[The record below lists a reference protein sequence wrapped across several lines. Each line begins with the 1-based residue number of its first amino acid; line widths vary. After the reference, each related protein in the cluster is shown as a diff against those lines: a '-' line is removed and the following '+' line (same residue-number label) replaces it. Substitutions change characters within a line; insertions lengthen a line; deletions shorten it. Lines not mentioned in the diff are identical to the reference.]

1 MENKTDNIDHQ
12 QIGKNFKSTDNKDIL
27 NKKTSSSNDNAKN
40 LNEETNLNTM
50 ASMSISSSSSATT
63 SSPVLE
69 NYLLDLKRVI
79 EWLANSDTHLNNQS
93 ELGQDV
99 NIVKQQFQTHEDF
112 MLDLTKHQNN
122 VGLVLQEGSR
132 LINSGSISQE
142 DDLEVRKQMK
152 LLNDMWENLR
162 IKAVDR
168 QAKLHES
175 LMKLQNEQL
184 SQMDQWLSQAE
195 ARIQKIS
202 QLADSMDGLVEQ
214 KDELSRLQDDL
225 VKEQEAVDCLKQII
239 VVVDDNTDDQAFTD
253 LENKLSNL
261 SDRWSNVCKFVGN
274 RWFSVQDLILKL
286 QSIESDFNDLTKW
299 IDNKAIQL
307 NILIEKTKPMVLKN
321 NISVDTDKFD
331 KIIQKEMK
339 EFEQKS
345 LTDEI
350 KRLIDEYKS
359 VEFANSLELIK
370 ILKDIELEMQAM
382 HTKLNEMNEIGE
394 QIGTQLNNSPNLTS
408 LINNKM
414 DLLESKWNSLLEKM
428 EYLSKVCTEQQQLEI
443 LLKQQQAAL
452 KEQQESSNINTTNSS
467 EPQQDMAVDDDSVS
481 LATQSATIAKQ
492 RRLNVDDLNSY
503 KSIDSFVNEL
513 NQVFEKITRIIIS
526 DDLTPDEQQEL
537 IKASFFYKINQLF
550 IIIL

>member
-452 KEQQESSNINTTNSS
+452 KEQQESSNNNTTNSS

-550 IIIL
+550 IIII

>member
-1 MENKTDNIDHQ
+1 LENKIDNINQ
-12 QIGKNFKSTDNKDIL
+12 EQTINKKSQTSFNKEVL
-27 NKKTSSSNDNAKN
+27 NKKNSSNDNAKS
-40 LNEETNLNTM
+40 LIEETNLNTM

-132 LINSGSISQE
+132 LINSGSINQE

-162 IKAVDR
+162 LKAVDR

-202 QLADSMDGLVEQ
+202 QLADSMDGLIEQ

-286 QSIESDFNDLTKW
+286 QSIETDFNDLTKW
-299 IDNKAIQL
+299 IDNKSIQL

-331 KIIQKEMK
+331 RIIEKEMI

-345 LTDEI
+345 LNDEI
-350 KRLIDEYKS
+350 RRLIDQYKS

-382 HTKLNEMNEIGE
+382 HSKLNEMNEIGE

-443 LLKQQQAAL
+443 VLKQQQSAMKDQHGSSNTTIPAA
-452 KEQQESSNINTTNSS
+452 EQQAMI
-467 EPQQDMAVDDDSVS
+467 VDDNESVS
-481 LATQSATIAKQ
+481 LATQSAAIAKQ
-492 RRLNVDDLNSY
+492 RRLNVDDLNNY

-537 IKASFFYKINQLF
+537 IKARF
-550 IIIL
+550 

>member
-550 IIIL
+550 IIII